1 MQLIAEK
8 PFLDQLLSLRDKIFR
23 ITKRMLISKEEA
35 EDATQEVIVKLWQMD
50 PEKRESFKSMEAY
63 SITMAKNYCI
73 DRLKSKQ
80 AQNLSLN
87 EEIYVSKEQRS
98 LLREIEGVNEMEWVS
113 QLING
118 LPERDRMIV
127 QLREVEQYDY
137 EEIGEIL
144 DLPPAT
150 VRVYLSRI
158 RKKLKKEFTAIQI
171 YGTI

>member
-1 MQLIAEK
+1 
-8 PFLDQLLSLRDKIFR
+8 
-23 ITKRMLISKEEA
+23 MLISKEEA

-158 RKKLKKEFTAIQI
+158 RKKLKKEFTTIQN

>member
-1 MQLIAEK
+1 
-8 PFLDQLLSLRDKIFR
+8 
-23 ITKRMLISKEEA
+23 
-35 EDATQEVIVKLWQMD
+35 
-50 PEKRESFKSMEAY
+50 
-63 SITMAKNYCI
+63 MAKNYCI

-158 RKKLKKEFTAIQI
+158 RKKLKKEFTAIQN